1 MSIVD
6 GGSGYFDDTKFLS
19 YSIGRRHL
27 WSAIC
32 KGGIVDLYLEK
43 FSTSLFHMIKS

>member
-1 MSIVD
+1 LRKKNGNLFGMSIVD

-27 WSAIC
+27 
-32 KGGIVDLYLEK
+32 
-43 FSTSLFHMIKS
+43 